1 MSQLERIYKLDRML
15 RRKQPPAK
23 REILRHFEI
32 SQAQFKRDLDFMR
45 DRLGA
50 PITFD
55 AETGGYEPW
64 PRPVLKR
71 EHGRDLGSPSMA
83 P

>member
-15 RRKQPPAK
+15 RRKHPPAK
-23 REILRHFEI
+23 REILRCFEI

-50 PITFD
+50 PLTFD
-55 AETGGYEPW
+55 AETGG
-64 PRPVLKR
+64 
-71 EHGRDLGSPSMA
+71 
-83 P
+83 